1 MPLSALLLAVGSSIC
16 WAGLDA
22 CRKILARH
30 LPAVP
35 IVLCLTLGQVPLFG
49 LWLVI
54 AQTYR
59 ITPGYVGPALLAVL
73 LNTLA
78 NLVFIRAVQLSP
90 LSLTV
95 PLLSLTPVF
104 ATLMSLL
111 ILHEV
116 PTRLQTCGIL
126 LVVAGALRLH
136 PVPDGK
142 PWLQGVWGAFRAER
156 GSVLMIGVALLWSI
170 TAPLDKLATAR
181 SAVPVHALVQCGS
194 MALVLLLMLTGTRRC
209 SDLRAV
215 KGYVGPL
222 LIATVCGATAV
233 GLQFMAFQVVLVG
246 LVEVIKRVIGL
257 VSAVLL
263 GHLVFHEA
271 MTVQKL
277 GAIGLIAVG
286 TALVFL

>member
-1 MPLSALLLAVGSSIC
+1 MPLSALLLVIGSSVC
-16 WAGLDA
+16 WAALDT
-22 CRKILARH
+22 CRKVLSRH
-30 LPAVP
+30 LSAVP
-35 IVLCLTLGQVPLFG
+35 IVLCLTLGQIPLFG

-54 AQTYR
+54 AQAYR
-59 ITPGYVGPALLAVL
+59 LTPGYVGPALLAVL

-104 ATLMSLL
+104 ATLMGLL

-116 PTRLQTCGIL
+116 PTLLQTCGIL

-136 PVPDGK
+136 PVPGGK
-142 PWLQGVWGAFRAER
+142 PWLQGVWEAFRAER
-156 GSVLMIGVALLWSI
+156 GSVLMTGVALLWSI

-181 SAVPVHALVQCGS
+181 STVPVHALVQCGS
-194 MALVLLLMLTGTRRC
+194 MALVLLLVLTGSRRC

-215 KGYVGPL
+215 KDHVVPL
-222 LIATVCGATAV
+222 LIAAVCGAAAV
-233 GLQFMAFQVVLVG
+233 GLQFMAFQVMFVG

-263 GHLVFHEA
+263 GHVIFQEA

-277 GAIGLIAVG
+277 SAIGLMAVG
-286 TALVFL
+286 TALVLL